1 MDIRAISVPE
11 ISLLRSLSRRQ
22 WFLLERE
29 KNWLLRRRA
38 KHYREAALLIF
49 HAGHYVDLMVRK
61 QNWRFLF
68 FSNNKTMSI
77 TMLHHDAHCT
87 LFTKMW
93 KCSIRKKEG
102 PLEGHFYMGKMLNL
116 RERVSE
122 EALLVTKSVTFFR
135 QFLLEID
142 IAWTGTTVEE
152 DRLLWRRKMQM
163 NVQRQQQNKDLVCLC
178 FMVVKTVQLSRVS
191 MEPSS
196 DAWTMDVAVVAMR
209 WGKLYHKRHFDFFAS
224 EYFFCIFKS
233 YLEHIAT
240 LFEFY
245 IKFLCCF
252 HEKLNRTSH
261 QRINLSSLCSLNEWQ

>member
-1 MDIRAISVPE
+1 MKIFHYGKE
-11 ISLLRSLSRRQ
+11 GLRKGTI
-22 WFLLERE
+22 LLE
-29 KNWLLRRRA
+29 
-38 KHYREAALLIF
+38 
-49 HAGHYVDLMVRK
+49 
-61 QNWRFLF
+61 
-68 FSNNKTMSI
+68 
-77 TMLHHDAHCT
+77 
-87 LFTKMW
+87 KM
-93 KCSIRKKEG
+93 I
-102 PLEGHFYMGKMLNL
+102 NL
-116 RERVSE
+116 RDRVSE

-224 EYFFCIFKS
+224 EYFFVFS

-245 IKFLCCF
+245 VKFLCCF
-252 HEKLNRTSH
+252 HEKLKRTYY
-261 QRINLSSLCSLNEWQ
+261 